1 MKLSM
6 MSYTMSRQP
15 DYFDMEEML
24 KLTEALDLDG
34 IDFVTLHGMTA
45 KDLKKLSNDHGVT
58 VVAHTFMTDLNF
70 PDASDRVAGVDI
82 AKKGIEAAVELEAPI
97 VMIPTPAKE
106 DVDRDVS
113 RRNWIEGLKEVQPFA
128 EDAGLILTVENF
140 PGAGSPFVIA
150 DDVLDAVHEVPGL
163 KITYDNGNA
172 AGGEDPAESFA
183 HCSEYVVHAHFKD
196 WKECTVSEGRPMLNG
211 EHWKP
216 ALVGE
221 GLVDQK
227 ACLEAMMAAD
237 YDGCINIEY
246 EGNKYKPDDAI
257 RKAVTYLRDLT
268 ETIES
273 G

>member
-15 DYFDMEEML
+15 EFFDLKEML

-45 KDLKKLSNDHGVT
+45 KELKKISDDHGVT
-58 VVAHTFMTDLNF
+58 VVAHTFATDLNF
-70 PDASDRVAGVDI
+70 PDASGRAEGVDT
-82 AKKGIEAAVELEAPI
+82 AKRGIEAAVELEAPL

-106 DVDRDVS
+106 GIDRDVS
-113 RRNWIEGLKEVQPFA
+113 RYNWIEGLKEVQPFA

-140 PGAGSPFVIA
+140 PFAGSPFVIA
-150 DDVLDAVHEVPGL
+150 DDMLDAVHEVPGL
-163 KITYDNGNA
+163 RITYDNGNA
-172 AGGEDPAESFA
+172 AGGEDPAESFKQCA
-183 HCSEYVVHAHFKD
+183 EYVVHAHFKD
-196 WKECTVSEGRPMLNG
+196 WEEATAEEGKSMLNG
-211 EHWKP
+211 EFWKS
-216 ALVGE
+216 ALIGE
-221 GLVDQK
+221 GMIDQK
-227 ACLEAMMAAD
+227 SCMEAMMAAD

-257 RKAVTYLRDLT
+257 RKAVTYLRDLA
-268 ETIES
+268 ETLES